1 MTTMKGLD
9 RGAGDLTRRRFLHTS
24 LATVALPLVGTACS
38 TATPMD
44 ETSSVPAL
52 FVSHGAPDLAL
63 DRVKGADFVRL
74 GAALPRPRAIVVV
87 SAHWE
92 RSPAAIGTTTP
103 RALMHDY
110 GGFARELRDVTY
122 HAPVASDVAGRVADL
137 LAQRGAPSLERDPA
151 RPWDHGVWVPLVHMF
166 PNADVPVVQLS
177 LPSRASGAELVALG
191 RALAPLAHEGVLV
204 LGSGGLVHNLRAL
217 DWSGAA
223 PPPSWATEFE
233 AWTRATLA
241 AGDMDA
247 LADFR
252 RRAPDLSLAHPSL
265 EHFLPLLVAAGAG
278 HETAS
283 AVTFP
288 ITGFEYGSLSRTAVQ
303 FG

>member
-1 MTTMKGLD
+1 MPTT
-9 RGAGDLTRRRFLHTS
+9 S
-24 LATVALPLVGTACS
+24 QSPVV
-38 TATPMD
+38 
-44 ETSSVPAL
+44 

-74 GAALPRPRAIVVV
+74 ADALPRPRAIVVV

-92 RSPAAIGTTTP
+92 KSPATIGTTTA

-122 HAPVASDVAGRVADL
+122 PAPAASDVAERIADL
-137 LAQRGAPSLERDPA
+137 VVQRGGAPLERDPT

-166 PNADVPVVQLS
+166 PHADVPVVQLS
-177 LPSRASGAELVALG
+177 LPSRTSGAELVALG
-191 RALAPLAHEGVLV
+191 RALAPLANEGVLV

-223 PPPSWATEFE
+223 PPPSWATAFE
-233 AWTRATLA
+233 SWARAALES
-241 AGDMDA
+241 GDLDA

-252 RRAPDLSLAHPSL
+252 QRAPDLSLAHPSL

-278 HETAS
+278 LENTS
-283 AVTFP
+283 AVSYP
-288 ITGFEYGSLSRTAVQ
+288 ITGFEYGSLSRTAVR